1 MQIQR
6 MDSPWTRGLEALK
19 APDPSATG
27 SASLLAFQPPTTPYG
42 GLIWLHQLNL
52 CLEPRPHSSE
62 PHPIQQEAARLF
74 GAEWLECESDAS
86 VYAEARNPDDEV
98 FAGSLFGLLAGPLME
113 EEGDD
118 FDSWS
123 EEQPDTPSAF
133 TSSVDLD
140 AWLAVL
146 DD

>member
-1 MQIQR
+1 MQIHR

-19 APDPSATG
+19 APDPSASG
-27 SASLLAFQPPTTPYG
+27 SASLLAFQPPTTPSS

-52 CLEPRPHSSE
+52 CLEPRLHSSD

-74 GAEWLECESDAS
+74 GAEWLDRDGEAS
-86 VYAEARNPDDEV
+86 VYAEASSP
-98 FAGSLFGLLAGPLME
+98 AGEIFSNSLFGLLAGPLME
-113 EEGDD
+113 EEDDD
-118 FDSWS
+118 FDSWGDS
-123 EEQPDTPSAF
+123 PAEAPAAF